1 VFSVGVNSIFY
12 SSSPPSQPGQLTGAS
27 QSQSPVAPAS
37 SYQQLPHSSL
47 ARAPPYSGQSSSNVA
62 LPLSQ
67 SAPTVGKPIPLQ
79 HPATSNSY
87 QQLAP
92 QTNVLPLSQP
102 PTRQLINQYPSDG
115 TQPGSLAS
123 LPSNAGAVRLP
134 TAPVTHS
141 DRIMQLREEHQRR
154 HRERSGMYPDDVRDG
169 DTTATNPTT
178 TAVLSS
184 AIGGSGTA
192 YQTTVRY

>member
-1 VFSVGVNSIFY
+1 MGVNSVFY
-12 SSSPPSQPGQLTGAS
+12 SSSPPPQLGQLTGVS

-47 ARAPPYSGQSSSNVA
+47 ARAAPHSGQSSSPVA

-67 SAPTVGKPIPLQ
+67 SAPAVGKPIPLQ
-79 HPATSNSY
+79 QPTTSNSY

-92 QTNVLPLSQP
+92 QTNVQPISQP
-102 PTRQLINQYPSDG
+102 PTRQLINQYPIDG
-115 TQPGSLAS
+115 SQPGSIAS

-154 HRERSGMYPDDVRDG
+154 HRERSGVYPDDVRDG
-169 DTTATNPTT
+169 GTTATNPTT
-178 TAVLSS
+178 TAALSS
-184 AIGGSGTA
+184 AIGGPGTA